1 MVTALTCQ
9 NIQSREAVAGT
20 GAIEDTGPGGT
31 VQTTSTR
38 CLGY

>member
-20 GAIEDTGPGGT
+20 GAIEDTGPGGQYKPP
-31 VQTTSTR
+31 VQDV
-38 CLGY
+38 